1 MKLKLLIL
9 ICLPALLFTACKKEL
24 SDNFITYSNH
34 PLNDTAWVKQF
45 SATGSINDFFD
56 LVLPN
61 KLLIDSFN
69 ASNGGTVN
77 FGDSISLTFP
87 PNALLTQGGAGLPSD
102 MVKLFVL
109 PLRTKGDFVKFFKPT
124 TTADGSLLETGGG
137 LFVRAFSGDNEVI
150 LAPGVRVKIR
160 FTDVDGPKQNMQAFY
175 GKESIPYLLKGID
188 TAFNWFRDS
197 DINYLPLW
205 TKPSNNPPNS
215 YYYGYE
221 LNAMSLR
228 WMSAER
234 YSDSSLPKVKVTA
247 ILPPNFTNKNTAV
260 FAVFANQKTVV
271 NLNGDYP
278 SRSFFANKIPLKTA
292 IQLISVSKIG
302 GDFYIGITNI
312 SSVEAVTSYKILPEK
327 ESLQDLIEHL
337 NSL

>member
-1 MKLKLLIL
+1 MKKYLLIL
-9 ICLPALLFTACKKEL
+9 ICLPAILFTACKKEL

-34 PLNDTAWVKQF
+34 PLNDTAWVKHF
-45 SATGSINDFFD
+45 STTGSINDFFD
-56 LVLPN
+56 LIQPN

-69 ASNGGTVN
+69 AKTGGTVS

-87 PNALLTQGGAGLPSD
+87 PNALLTQAGTGLPSD
-102 MVKLFVL
+102 MVKLIVL
-109 PLRTKGDFVKFFKPT
+109 PLRKKGDFVKFFKPT
-124 TTADGSLLETGGG
+124 TTADGSILETGGG
-137 LFVRAFSGDNEVI
+137 LYVRAFCGDNEVT

-160 FTDVDGPKQNMQAFY
+160 FTDVDIPKPNMQAFY
-175 GKESIPYLLKGID
+175 GKESIPFLVKGID
-188 TAFNWFRDS
+188 TANSWFRDS
-197 DINYLPLW
+197 DTSYLPLW
-205 TKPSNNPPNS
+205 STPTNNPPTTI
-215 YYYGYE
+215 YYGYE
-221 LNAMSLR
+221 LNAMNLR

-234 YSDSSLPKVKVTA
+234 YIDSSLPKVKVTA

-260 FAVFANQKTVV
+260 FAVFTNQKTVV

-292 IQLISVSKIG
+292 MKLISFSKIG
-302 GDFYIGITNI
+302 GEFYIGVTNI

-327 ESLQDLIEHL
+327 ESFQDLLEYL